1 MEISEYQHLI
11 LKTRANYVQVSLEMV
26 RKLEQAF
33 QKAYE
38 DVNRLL
44 IGIDHDPRLTAQRQ
58 FWKVRKIQ
66 LKEIAEG
73 LRNGY
78 ADALREGMK
87 LVTINSAQIS
97 EMAETMLL
105 TSHGYEAVL
114 VSPAFRT
121 LPLAAVDHVWR
132 RIGTDGLTLS
142 DRIWNLNKLVRQ
154 RTDAIVLSGIAR
166 GQSAVEMAKE
176 LQRDILGIK
185 RPEDIPETLRWTKGI
200 SRSVRGRGTI
210 HYNALRL
217 ARTEI
222 ANAYHEA
229 EVMAATASKVVSGL
243 KWNLSPAH
251 GIYDVCDQLA
261 DQDVYGM
268 GPGVYPPEDTPLC
281 PHPNDM
287 CYVTR
292 EILPVEM
299 WGKERVKLKPKKT
312 FDFHHPEETSYLSAT
327 RKQEVTRPVTE
338 KYQKAVEEHFRAMVE
353 KNTVGT
359 GRIRGVA

>member
-1 MEISEYQHLI
+1 MEISEYQRLI
-11 LKTRANYVQVSLEMV
+11 LKTRENYTTVSREML

-38 DVNRLL
+38 DVTRILN
-44 IGIDHDPRLTAQRQ
+44 GIDHDPRLTAQRQ
-58 FWKVRKIQ
+58 FWKARKYQ
-66 LKEIAEG
+66 LKEITEG
-73 LRNGY
+73 LSNGY
-78 ADALREGMK
+78 AEALKDGMN
-87 LVTINSAQIS
+87 LVTLNSAQVS

-105 TSHGYEAVL
+105 TSHGYEAAII
-114 VSPAFRT
+114 SPEFRT
-121 LPLAAVDHVWR
+121 LPLAAVEHVWR

-142 DRIWNLNKLVRQ
+142 DRIWNLTKHIRK

-176 LQRDILGIK
+176 LQRDILGVK
-185 RPEDIPETLRWTKGI
+185 KLEDIPEKLRWTEGI

-222 ANAYHEA
+222 GNAYHEA
-229 EVMAATASKVVSGL
+229 EVMAARASKVVSGL
-243 KWNLSPAH
+243 KWNLSPMH
-251 GIYDVCDQLA
+251 GMYDVCDQLA
-261 DQDVYGM
+261 DQDMYGL
-268 GPGVYPPEDTPLC
+268 GPGIYPPGDTPLC

-292 EILPVEM
+292 EILPVEQ
-299 WGKERVKLKPKKT
+299 WGTERPKLKPKKEIE
-312 FDFHHPEETSYLSAT
+312 FHHPEETAYLSAT
-327 RKQEVTRPVTE
+327 RKTEITRPVTE
-338 KYQKAVEEHFRAMVE
+338 KYRQTIEDQFHAMIE

-359 GRIRGVA
+359 GRLRGVA